1 MTGLAPVSLRGTA
14 MAEQPGAAPR
24 VRQTKPGRIET
35 QIPRRKKG
43 RAVPPLKAEWEP
55 GSDAI
60 SSGLRM
66 PASNMKTDRT

>member
-1 MTGLAPVSLRGTA
+1 
-14 MAEQPGAAPR
+14 MAEQPEPAPR
-24 VRQTKPGRIET
+24 ARRMKPRRIET

-43 RAVPPLKAEWEP
+43 RAVPPLQAEWEP
-55 GSDAI
+55 GSDAS